1 MKSQREWAEKI
12 LKAIRGWNGDT
23 NSIAA
28 DIVANI
34 VGEIQLE
41 AADATFEDGRQEGI
55 WEASEDTR

>member
-1 MKSQREWAEKI
+1 MKSQREWAEEI
-12 LKAIRGWNGDT
+12 LKAIRGWSGDT
-23 NSIAA
+23 NSIAV

-41 AADATFEDGRQEGI
+41 AADANFEAGEQEGI